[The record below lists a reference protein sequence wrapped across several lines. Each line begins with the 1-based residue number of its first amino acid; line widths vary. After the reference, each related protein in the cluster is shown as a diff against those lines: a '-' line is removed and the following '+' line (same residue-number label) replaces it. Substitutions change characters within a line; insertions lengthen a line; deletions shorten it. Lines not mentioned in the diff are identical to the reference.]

1 MARALGATTCS
12 LSACGEASN
21 TRKCTCG
28 PTRVSAKPAA
38 ALDATSIFTMPN
50 VHIRALTAPLPI
62 RLTSPSCRSARQ
74 PKLGRGSTY
83 RRGNSVQGFGTTAM
97 ARATKAGNGRYIEG
111 VVETRNARDIDV
123 RAVEHILAARD
134 RSALY
139 RFGVFE
145 AQPIW

>member
-74 PKLGRGSTY
+74 PKPGRGSTY
-83 RRGNSVQGFGTTAM
+83 RRGNSVQGFGTTALALGYDASGRLLAVAHTYDATRPM
-97 ARATKAGNGRYIEG
+97 NVRVRIISGRKATRRERRAYENEPR
-111 VVETRNARDIDV
+111 
-123 RAVEHILAARD
+123 
-134 RSALY
+134 
-139 RFGVFE
+139 
-145 AQPIW
+145 